1 MVQKQGQQIYII
13 ELEKS
18 SIDGLLKRDLGYV
31 WLMKQI
37 LSESE
42 RVIRFRSLRSSTTF
56 ASFISFSHRQYEKC
70 FHPLICDSNQFW
82 IGDAIWKFRKIL
94 NLIISQ
100 RIRPPVLKRPDES
113 AVSVLIKKLNITKTG
128 TPVFFC
134 FFQVRGNRSMI
145 TLHVCCGSQ

>member
-1 MVQKQGQQIYII
+1 
-13 ELEKS
+13 
-18 SIDGLLKRDLGYV
+18 
-31 WLMKQI
+31 MKQI

-56 ASFISFSHRQYEKC
+56 ASFISFSHSQYEKC

-82 IGDAIWKFRKIL
+82 IVDAIWKFRKIL

-128 TPVFFC
+128 TPVFFS
-134 FFQVRGNRSMI
+134 FFQVRGNRSRGDRLLFMYAVARSKRCHFIGWI
-145 TLHVCCGSQ
+145 TDWQNKHYSQ

>member
-1 MVQKQGQQIYII
+1 M
-13 ELEKS
+13 
-18 SIDGLLKRDLGYV
+18 
-31 WLMKQI
+31 MQI

-82 IGDAIWKFRKIL
+82 IVDAIWKFRKIL

-128 TPVFFC
+128 TPVFFS
-134 FFQVRGNRSMI
+134 FFQLYDYPSCMLWLAVKDAISLDESLTDKTNTTANSIARWNLGTMS
-145 TLHVCCGSQ
+145 S